1 MPRTGPATG
10 TGQPRRARIA
20 LSVVFFVNGALF
32 GNWVLRIPAV
42 KDHVDAGT
50 GPLGLALLGIA
61 VGALLSKQVSGQLVA
76 RYGSRPIT
84 VLGITLSCLALM
96 LPALAGNIVTLG
108 LALIGFGAAMGIVDV
123 AMNAHGVA
131 VQDRLGRPVL
141 SSLHG
146 VYSIGGLLGALT
158 GGAAEARGLSPL
170 THFALVAAVL
180 GGASLAV
187 SSWLLPASSDVAPR
201 APEGGWAK
209 LPAERR
215 LPLVLLGFVGLCG
228 MAGEGAVGDW
238 GAIYLRDDL
247 GTSAEFAAVGY
258 SAYSVAMAA
267 GRLLGDRF
275 LARWGD
281 VRVVTWAVTFAGC
294 AFAAGLLA
302 GHPAAA
308 VCGFAAL
315 GTGLSIVMPAV
326 FSMAGRMGGPT
337 TGPAITVVSSIAGT
351 GFLAGPPLIGFLAQV
366 TGLPAALG
374 VVSVLALGAAVL
386 LRFAASGQRAATGP
400 PPARAAGP
408 LH

>member
-1 MPRTGPATG
+1 MREGAATG
-10 TGQPRRARIA
+10 AGRARRARIA

-32 GNWVLRIPAV
+32 GNWVLRIPAI
-42 KDHVDAGT
+42 KDHVDADT

-76 RYGSRPIT
+76 RYGSRPVT

-131 VQDRLGRPVL
+131 VQDRMGRPVL

-170 THFALVAAVL
+170 VHFALVATVL
-180 GGASLAV
+180 GGAALAV
-187 SSWLLPASSDVAPR
+187 SSWLLPASSDVAPK
-201 APEGGWAK
+201 AVGGGWAK

-238 GAIYLRDDL
+238 GAMYLRDEL
-247 GTSAEFAAVGY
+247 GTSAGFAAVGY
-258 SAYSVAMAA
+258 SAYSVAMAT

-281 VRVVTWAVTFAGC
+281 VRAVTWAVVFAGC

-337 TGPAITVVSSIAGT
+337 TGPAITVVSTIAGT
-351 GFLAGPPLIGFLAQV
+351 GFLAGPPLIGFLAQI
-366 TGLPAALG
+366 TGLPTALG
-374 VVSVLALGAAVL
+374 MVSVLALGAAAL
-386 LRFAASGQRAATGP
+386 LRLAASGQRAAPEP
-400 PPARAAGP
+400 PPARTVGP
-408 LH
+408 LT